1 MLQNYNKVN
10 KNYRV
15 ENIAHAVSHFLLEN
29 IAHAVS
35 HFLLENIA
43 HAVSHFL
50 LEVLR
55 GRYSQLKK
63 CVIDLWSFKS
73 NSKLKIL
80 IFQESQ
86 C

>member
-1 MLQNYNKVN
+1 MLQNSNKVN

-15 ENIAHAVSHFLLEN
+15 EN

>member
-15 ENIAHAVSHFLLEN
+15 EN